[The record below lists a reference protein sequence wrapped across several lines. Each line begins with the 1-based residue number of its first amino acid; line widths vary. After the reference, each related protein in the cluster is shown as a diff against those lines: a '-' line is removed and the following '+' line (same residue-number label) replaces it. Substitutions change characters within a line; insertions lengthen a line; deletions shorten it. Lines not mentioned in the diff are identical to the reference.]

1 MGVFIWDESYNTG
14 VAIIDQQH
22 RQLFETLNRLH
33 EKRQNPKS
41 DRGDFLTTLDSLK
54 QYAHFH
60 FDEEERLMAEAGY
73 PELDAHRE
81 EHQAFREK
89 MTEFQQLSHTAE
101 LKDLFSES
109 LSYLFD
115 YLVKHVQQ
123 EDRRYVPYLTTS

>member
-1 MGVFIWDESYNTG
+1 
-14 VAIIDQQH
+14 
-22 RQLFETLNRLH
+22 
-33 EKRQNPKS
+33 
-41 DRGDFLTTLDSLK
+41 LTTLDSLK

-60 FDEEERLMAEAGY
+60 FDEEEKLMAEAGY

-115 YLVKHVQQ
+115 YLVRHVQQ